1 MNRKDDF
8 DQTLAAWLRREAP
21 PQAPDRV
28 LEAALERVAAQAR
41 RRGWFDRLQRGTQSG
56 FILRVTAVAAVIAVA
71 AFVGLQFTSLI
82 PDIGAPS
89 PSPTDA
95 GTPSPTL
102 AADCVK
108 PPTDITTLIDLQ
120 STGPL
125 DPAGDPV
132 ACYGNAPLT
141 FDATWLGGGVVDC
154 PAQPEPAWLACSA
167 NSLRAVG
174 DTRKLGG
181 PDLWVAVD
189 PSVSVSLSEPF
200 AQVRVTGHFDDPA
213 AQTCRETQLGGGAE
227 SLAPAAQTIEG
238 CRRVFVVTQVVPFEP
253 TPALFV
259 VCVNPPA
266 DISDLIN
273 QTDKVACYGNAP
285 LTIDASRVG
294 FGAFYCGPTVEP
306 TWLSC
311 QDAGSLMPAG
321 SSVFAATFLFVAIDP
336 ASGVSLA
343 EYFDTNVRV
352 TGHFDDPAAQTCREI
367 GSMPGESPRPAAE
380 VIESCR
386 TIFVVTQVVPLA
398 P

>member
-1 MNRKDDF
+1 
-8 DQTLAAWLRREAP
+8 
-21 PQAPDRV
+21 
-28 LEAALERVAAQAR
+28 
-41 RRGWFDRLQRGTQSG
+41 
-56 FILRVTAVAAVIAVA
+56 VIAVA
-71 AFVGLQFTSLI
+71 AFVGLRLASLI
-82 PDIGAPS
+82 PDVGAPS

-95 GTPSPTL
+95 GTPSPTASL
-102 AADCVK
+102 PVGCIN

-141 FDATWLGGGVVDC
+141 FDATWLGGGVADC
-154 PAQPEPAWLACSA
+154 PSAPEPAWLACSA

-174 DTRKLGG
+174 DTRKMGG

-189 PSVSVSLSEPF
+189 PSVSVSLSAPF

-213 AQTCRETQLGGGAE
+213 AQTCREIGSMPGE
-227 SLAPAAQTIEG
+227 SPRPAAEVIES
-238 CRRVFVVTQVVPFEP
+238 CRRIFVIAEVVPFEP
-253 TPALFV
+253 TPAPFV

-266 DISDLIN
+266 DITDLIN

-336 ASGVSLA
+336 ASGISLA
-343 EYFDTNVRV
+343 EYFDTDVRV
-352 TGHFDDPAAQTCREI
+352 TGHFDDAAAQTCREI
-367 GSMPGESPRPAAE
+367 EPIPGESPRPAAE

-386 TIFVVTQVVPLA
+386 RIFVVTQVVPLA